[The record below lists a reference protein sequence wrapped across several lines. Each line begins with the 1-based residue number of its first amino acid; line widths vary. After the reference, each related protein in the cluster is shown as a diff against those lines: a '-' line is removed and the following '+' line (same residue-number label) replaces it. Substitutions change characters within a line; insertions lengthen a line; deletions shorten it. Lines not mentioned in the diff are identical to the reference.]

1 MQTQPLVEMQHV
13 RKVFPGVTALAD
25 MSFDVRA
32 GEVHVLLGE
41 NGAGKSTLMKILSG
55 VYSPTSGTIVLDGK
69 TYDRLTPRDA
79 DKLGVRVIYQ
89 ELSVIPTLSIYEN
102 LFVGRL
108 PVRKTGPFS
117 TVDHAAMRSRA
128 EALLATVG
136 LSRDVRTPVECLSI
150 SEKQQVEIAK
160 ALAVESRVL
169 IMDEPTASL
178 TSREVEHLFSVIRKL
193 REQGKGIVFISHKLG
208 EILEIGDRVTVL
220 KDGANVG
227 THDVRDVTADDLV
240 TMMVGRQIQKNYQH
254 PDAPDV
260 FDDAKT
266 LFEVQNLS
274 TPDGKVQDVSF
285 RLHEGEIL
293 GFAGL
298 VGAGRSELMDAVF
311 GAAPKKSGRLFLRGR
326 ELHVKTPY
334 AAIRQNLAMVT
345 ENRRETGFF
354 QNFDIKQNISLVSYV
369 KTARGGGTIGLLDRG
384 FELRCAEEQKQALR
398 IKCASVHQL
407 VTELSGGNQQ
417 KVILGRWLAAQS
429 ELLIFDEPTKG
440 VDIGSKAELYRLLRE
455 LADGGK
461 GVLVVSSELP
471 ELLAVCDTIAV
482 FREGR
487 LVRTFPR
494 RQATEENI
502 MLAAT
507 AQDAPQKER
516 AL

>member
-1 MQTQPLVEMQHV
+1 MQTQPLVQMQHV

-55 VYSPTSGTIVLDGK
+55 VYTPTSGEIVLDGK
-69 TYDRLTPRDA
+69 AHARLTPHDA
-79 DKLGVRVIYQ
+79 DRLGIRVIYQ
-89 ELSVIPTLSIYEN
+89 ELSVIPTLSIAEN

-108 PVRKTGPFS
+108 PVKKGGPFS
-117 TVDHAAMRSRA
+117 VVDHAAMYARA
-128 EALLATVG
+128 EQLLQTVG
-136 LSRDVRTPVECLSI
+136 LARDVRTPVERLSI

-160 ALAVESRVL
+160 ALAVDSRVL
-169 IMDEPTASL
+169 VMDEPTASL
-178 TSREVEHLFSVIRKL
+178 TAREVEHLFAVIRRL
-193 REQGKGIVFISHKLG
+193 RAEGKGIVFISHKLG

-220 KDGANVG
+220 KDGTNVG
-227 THDVRDVTADDLV
+227 THNVRDVTADDLD
-240 TMMVGRQIQKNYQH
+240 QESPYNSYKNQGL
-254 PDAPDV
+254 PP
-260 FDDAKT
+260 
-266 LFEVQNLS
+266 
-274 TPDGKVQDVSF
+274 TPI
-285 RLHEGEIL
+285 LHEGEIL

-298 VGAGRSELMDAVF
+298 VGAGRSELMNAVF
-311 GAAPKKSGRLFLRGR
+311 GAAPKKTGKLFLRGKQ
-326 ELHVKTPY
+326 LHIRTPY
-334 AAIRQNLAMVT
+334 AAIRQDLAMVT

-354 QNFDIKQNISLVSYV
+354 DNFDIKENISIVPFV
-369 KTARGGGTIGLLDRG
+369 KTAGGGGTLGLVDRK
-384 FELRCAEEQKQALR
+384 FELRAAEEQRKALR

-407 VTELSGGNQQ
+407 VSELSGGNQQ
-417 KVILGRWLAAQS
+417 KVILGRWLAAES
-429 ELLIFDEPTKG
+429 EILIFDEPTKG
-440 VDIGSKAELYRLLRE
+440 VDVGSKAEIYTLLRS
-455 LADGGK
+455 LADSGK

-482 FREGR
+482 FCDGR

-507 AQDAPQKER
+507 TEDAPQKER